1 VKRAT
6 VTKGSGNIFRDV
18 GFSEERSAELILKS
32 SLLQALQETIRG
44 RGWKQAEAA
53 TQLGIDQ
60 AKISKLLAG
69 QMAGFSVERL
79 VHFLSLLGQ
88 DVEVTVR
95 RAPRGQRY
103 GTVRAKVSRRA
114 STVCSSSIKRTVM
127 IKNGMRPVHPG
138 EILFEEFMKPAEPP
152 INANR
157 LAKALD
163 VPVNRITAI
172 INGRRGITGD
182 TAVRL
187 ATLFDTTPEFWMN
200 LQKTYELRLA
210 EQALPGKVRK
220 HIEQHRVVLVSA

>member
-1 VKRAT
+1 MKRAT
-6 VTKGSGNIFRDV
+6 VTKGTGNIFRDL

-53 TQLGIDQ
+53 TRLGIDQ

-95 RAPRGQRY
+95 QAPRGQQY

-114 STVCSSSIKRTVM
+114 TTVAGSR
-127 IKNGMRPVHPG
+127 
-138 EILFEEFMKPAEPP
+138 
-152 INANR
+152 
-157 LAKALD
+157 
-163 VPVNRITAI
+163 
-172 INGRRGITGD
+172 
-182 TAVRL
+182 
-187 ATLFDTTPEFWMN
+187 
-200 LQKTYELRLA
+200 
-210 EQALPGKVRK
+210 
-220 HIEQHRVVLVSA
+220 